1 MQKIFILVLILIILC
16 AILFIPPFHWTIIG
30 AVMLVISTLCGFI
43 TTLVIQRNARLMQK
57 KRKIGII
64 TGILVFL
71 LLTVQVLQVF
81 TPLNVIT
88 ILLLGISLLA
98 L

>member
-1 MQKIFILVLILIILC
+1 
-16 AILFIPPFHWTIIG
+16 
-30 AVMLVISTLCGFI
+30 MLAISTVCGFI
-43 TTLVIQRNARLMQK
+43 ASLIIQRTEKFAHK

-64 TGILVFL
+64 TGIIVFL
-71 LLTVQVLQVF
+71 LLTVHVLHVF
-81 TPLNVIT
+81 TPLNGIT